1 MGYFFWVLLILS
13 AMITLLT
20 LPDST
25 DELSFQSEPP
35 ANDSGENPIER
46 DSEPPHA
53 VTEKAFFFNEA
64 F

>member
-20 LPDST
+20 MPDST
-25 DELSFQSEPP
+25 DERPFQKEPP
-35 ANDSGENPIER
+35 LNDAGDNPLER

-53 VTEKAFFFNEA
+53 VVEKAYF
-64 F
+64 

>member
-20 LPDST
+20 IPDST
-25 DELSFQSEPP
+25 DELPFQSEPP
-35 ANDSGENPIER
+35 LNDSGEHPLEL

-53 VTEKAFFFNEA
+53 VTEKVFLLS
-64 F
+64 

>member
-20 LPDST
+20 IPDGT
-25 DELSFQSEPP
+25 DERTFQSEPP
-35 ANDSGENPIER
+35 LNDSGENPLEL

-53 VTEKAFFFNEA
+53 VAEKAFLLN
-64 F
+64 

>member
-25 DELSFQSEPP
+25 DEQSFQIDPP
-35 ANDSGENPIER
+35 LNDSGENPIER

-53 VTEKAFFFNEA
+53 VIEKAYF
-64 F
+64 